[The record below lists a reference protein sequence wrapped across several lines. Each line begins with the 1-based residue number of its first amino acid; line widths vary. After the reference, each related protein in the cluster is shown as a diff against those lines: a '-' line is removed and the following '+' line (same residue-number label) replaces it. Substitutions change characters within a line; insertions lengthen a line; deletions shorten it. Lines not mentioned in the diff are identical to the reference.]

1 MVIIDDVISAGTSVR
16 ESVSLIKANGAE
28 PAGVLI
34 ALDRMEKGGDAVNPT
49 ATSAVQDVET
59 TFGIP
64 VVSIANLKDLLS
76 FMDGDSPA
84 AKAAA
89 QYRDAVRAYREQY
102 GA

>member
-1 MVIIDDVISAGTSVR
+1 MR
-16 ESVSLIKANGAE
+16 HPGA
-28 PAGVLI
+28 PRA
-34 ALDRMEKGGDAVNPT
+34 AA
-49 ATSAVQDVET
+49 AQDVET
-59 TFGIP
+59 TFNMP

-89 QYRDAVRAYREQY
+89 QYREAVKAYREQY